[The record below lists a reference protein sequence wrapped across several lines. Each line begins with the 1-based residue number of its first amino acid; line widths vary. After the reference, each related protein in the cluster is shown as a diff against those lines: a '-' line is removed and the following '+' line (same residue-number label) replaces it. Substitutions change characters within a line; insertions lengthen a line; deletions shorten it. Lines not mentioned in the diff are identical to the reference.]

1 MSHFAN
7 AIQQLAQHI
16 ESAPIDA
23 CRIEVPVEE
32 VCTDSVLP
40 WMENQPLFPKFY
52 WQSRDTT
59 EEVVA
64 LGQARTFNEINPA
77 YSMLNHK
84 QRIWGG
90 YAFPY
95 KDNKGRCL
103 SSFFFLP
110 HIELVRRN
118 QDWFLAANLMEDRDA
133 VRRAVYLLC
142 ADTLPLPN
150 SLPAVKNVTHTPRKA
165 LWNNT
170 VELALQAIT
179 TTELKKVVLARQTTI
194 KLDSA
199 LKGVELLALS
209 RKQNRH
215 SFHFLLQL
223 EQGHSFI
230 GSTPERLYS
239 RRGQL
244 IETEALAGTIGR
256 HSHPAQDLELAN
268 WLINDK
274 KNLQENQYVVDD
286 IVERLTPFC
295 NNVEVD
301 DEARLVKLRRV
312 QHLKRHIQAELSKH
326 ADKSK
331 LLEALQPTAAVAGLP
346 RHLALEF
353 IEQNEPFSRAWY
365 SGSVGYISDQ
375 NAEFCVAIR
384 SALVQDDNLH
394 LFAGAGIVPG
404 SEAEHEWQELD
415 KKMSTLLSLITEQS
429 VLEQAS

>member
-1 MSHFAN
+1 MSFFAH
-7 AIQQLAQHI
+7 AIKQLAHHV
-16 ESAPIDA
+16 ETAPIDA
-23 CRIEVPVEE
+23 CRIEVPVED
-32 VCTDSVLP
+32 VCIDSVLP
-40 WMENQPLFPKFY
+40 WMESQPIFPKFY

-59 EEVVA
+59 EEVIA

-77 YSMLNHK
+77 YSMLNQN

-95 KDNKGRCL
+95 KNNKGRCL
-103 SSFFFLP
+103 KSFFFLP
-110 HIELVRRN
+110 HIELLRRN
-118 QDWFLAANLMEDRDA
+118 QDWFLAVNLMEDRDA
-133 VRRAVYLLC
+133 VRRAVHLLNN
-142 ADTLPLPN
+142 DTLSFSKP
-150 SLPAVKNVTHTPRKA
+150 LPAVTKVTHIPDQA
-165 LWNNT
+165 LWTHN
-170 VELALQAIT
+170 VDLALESISHS
-179 TTELKKVVLARQTTI
+179 ELKKVVLARKTTV
-194 KLDSA
+194 KLDA
-199 LKGVELLALS
+199 TLKGVELLALS
-209 RKQNRH
+209 REQNRH

-223 EQGHSFI
+223 EEGHSFI

-256 HSHPAQDLELAN
+256 HSQPVRDLELAN
-268 WLINDK
+268 WLIHDK

-286 IVERLTPFC
+286 IVDSLVPFC
-295 NNVEVD
+295 SSVEVE

-331 LLEALQPTAAVAGLP
+331 LLQALQPTAAIAGLP
-346 RHLALEF
+346 RHLALDF
-353 IEQNEPFSRAWY
+353 IEQHEPFSRSWY

-375 NAEFCVAIR
+375 SAEFCVAIR
-384 SALVQDDNLH
+384 SAMVQGDNLH

-404 SEAEHEWQELD
+404 SKAEHEWQELD